1 MNRYSYTKN
10 GFRFERIPKNKAR
23 AAYNNNLTV
32 IFCPCN
38 LRPGSAWGLEMDMN
52 KANINCNNIEFEK
65 LLNEFEYYNCNNET
79 GLYTSFYIPVT
90 SDEIGKT
97 YNYKYLEV

>member
-1 MNRYSYTKN
+1 MNRYSYTKDN
-10 GFRFERIPKNKAR
+10 FIFERIPKNKAR

-32 IFCPCN
+32 VFCPCN
-38 LRPGSAWGLEMDMN
+38 MRPDSPRGLDMDMN
-52 KANINCNNIEFEK
+52 KANNNIDFEK

-79 GLYTSFYIPVT
+79 GRYALFYIPITLGEV
-90 SDEIGKT
+90 GKA